1 MTLFLKVKS
10 RLFLKT
16 RLSLWYLRTRLT
28 ISLHSNSRIATVNM
42 NTFEATLEMMVNSFT
57 DANEL
62 MYFAATMGIQDSPIV
77 RFRLFQLQNLE
88 YDSDFFERT
97 NRNVLE
103 HLGGPINITSET
115 ITDDLEMA
123 LEYVKREEE
132 IEESIKA
139 LLFDEEMDHI
149 ARICIEDG
157 EWNPES
163 LRRVREPQPGSA
175 YNLNYTM
182 KMKSEKTYA
191 KDATVD
197 RTYRMKVDERH
208 HGLRLQDVQNGLH
221 QIFEEVLERARGNLA
236 GNDLGRVVIHHNG
249 LHDPIIV
256 PLQPWEHLNADKVM
270 EVIEKVINSNQD
282 LSIDD
287 SFEITVGSIDL
298 PKGGAWRRITKM
310 KGEKNSLHL
319 KKIDCYYGE

>member
-1 MTLFLKVKS
+1 MGLCVLYYVEYSLYNVKKVG
-10 RLFLKT
+10 FF
-16 RLSLWYLRTRLT
+16 YL
-28 ISLHSNSRIATVNM
+28 
-42 NTFEATLEMMVNSFT
+42 
-57 DANEL
+57 
-62 MYFAATMGIQDSPIV
+62 G
-77 RFRLFQLQNLE
+77 
-88 YDSDFFERT
+88 
-97 NRNVLE
+97 
-103 HLGGPINITSET
+103 
-115 ITDDLEMA
+115 
-123 LEYVKREEE
+123 
-132 IEESIKA
+132 
-139 LLFDEEMDHI
+139 
-149 ARICIEDG
+149 
-157 EWNPES
+157 WNYT

-191 KDATVD
+191 KDAAVD
-197 RTYRMKVDERH
+197 RTYRVKVDERH

-221 QIFEEVLERARGNLA
+221 QMFEEVLERARGNLE

-270 EVIEKVINSNQD
+270 EVIEKVRNSNQD

-298 PKGGAWRRITKM
+298 PKGGAWRRITKI

-319 KKIDCYYGE
+319 KKIDCYYRE